1 MRGGAKM
8 PAIKAIKK
16 LRNRSMSI
24 RQMANAIAEVTNY
37 QINEIEQME
46 DEEIEAKY
54 TAFVI
59 NEANE
64 YAK

>member
-1 MRGGAKM
+1 MTAET
-8 PAIKAIKK
+8 AIKK

-37 QINEIEQME
+37 QISEIEKMG

-54 TAFVI
+54 TAYVI

-64 YAK
+64 YTK

>member
-1 MRGGAKM
+1 M

-37 QINEIEQME
+37 QIREIEQMG

-54 TAFVI
+54 TAYVI
-59 NEANE
+59 NETNE

>member
-1 MRGGAKM
+1 MTADTV
-8 PAIKAIKK
+8 IKN
-16 LRNRSMSI
+16 LRNRSISI
-24 RQMANAIAEVTNY
+24 RNMANAIAEVTNY
-37 QINEIEQME
+37 KIREIEQMG

-54 TAFVI
+54 TAYVI

>member
-1 MRGGAKM
+1 MTADT
-8 PAIKAIKK
+8 AIKK

-24 RQMANAIAEVTNY
+24 RFMANAIAEVTNY
-37 QINEIEQME
+37 QISEIESMG

-54 TAFVI
+54 TAYVI
-59 NEANE
+59 NETNE

>member
-1 MRGGAKM
+1 MTAET
-8 PAIKAIKK
+8 AIKK

-37 QINEIEQME
+37 QISEIENMG

>member
-1 MRGGAKM
+1 MTAET
-8 PAIKAIKK
+8 AIKK

-37 QINEIEQME
+37 QISEIESMG

>member
-1 MRGGAKM
+1 MTAET
-8 PAIKAIKK
+8 AIKK
-16 LRNRSMSI
+16 LRNRSMII

-37 QINEIEQME
+37 QISEIETMG

>member
-1 MRGGAKM
+1 MTAET
-8 PAIKAIKK
+8 AIKK
-16 LRNRSMSI
+16 LRNRSMRI

-37 QINEIEQME
+37 QISEIEQMG

-54 TAFVI
+54 TAYVI
-59 NEANE
+59 NETNE

>member
-1 MRGGAKM
+1 MTAE
-8 PAIKAIKK
+8 KAIKK

-24 RQMANAIAEVTNY
+24 RFMANAIAEVTNY
-37 QINEIEQME
+37 QISEIEQMG

-54 TAFVI
+54 TAYVI

>member
-1 MRGGAKM
+1 M

-37 QINEIEQME
+37 QISEIESMG

-54 TAFVI
+54 TAYVI

>member
-1 MRGGAKM
+1 MTAGT
-8 PAIKAIKK
+8 AIKK

-24 RQMANAIAEVTNY
+24 RFMANAIAEVTNY
-37 QINEIEQME
+37 QISEIESMG

-54 TAFVI
+54 TAYVI

>member
-1 MRGGAKM
+1 MTADT
-8 PAIKAIKK
+8 AIKK

-37 QINEIEQME
+37 QISEIENMG

>member
-1 MRGGAKM
+1 MTAET
-8 PAIKAIKK
+8 AIKK

-24 RQMANAIAEVTNY
+24 RFMANAIAEVTNY
-37 QINEIEQME
+37 QISEIEKMG

-54 TAFVI
+54 TAYVI

-64 YAK
+64 Y

>member
-1 MRGGAKM
+1 MTAET
-8 PAIKAIKK
+8 AIKK

-24 RQMANAIAEVTNY
+24 RFMANAIAEVTNY
-37 QINEIEQME
+37 QISEIEKMG

-54 TAFVI
+54 TAYVI

-64 YAK
+64 YTK

>member
-1 MRGGAKM
+1 MTADT
-8 PAIKAIKK
+8 AIKK

-24 RQMANAIAEVTNY
+24 RYMANAIAEVTSY
-37 QINEIEQME
+37 KINEIEQMG

-54 TAFVI
+54 TAYVI

>member
-1 MRGGAKM
+1 MTAET
-8 PAIKAIKK
+8 AIKK

-24 RQMANAIAEVTNY
+24 RFMANAIAEVTNY
-37 QINEIEQME
+37 QIREIEQMG

-54 TAFVI
+54 TAYVI

>member
-1 MRGGAKM
+1 MIAET
-8 PAIKAIKK
+8 AIKK

-37 QINEIEQME
+37 QISEIENMG

>member
-1 MRGGAKM
+1 MTAET
-8 PAIKAIKK
+8 AIKK
-16 LRNRSMSI
+16 LRNRSISI

-37 QINEIEQME
+37 QISEIESMG

-54 TAFVI
+54 TAYVI
-59 NEANE
+59 NEASE

>member
-1 MRGGAKM
+1 MTAET
-8 PAIKAIKK
+8 AIKK

-37 QINEIEQME
+37 QISEIEQMG

-54 TAFVI
+54 TAYVI
-59 NEANE
+59 NDANE

>member
-1 MRGGAKM
+1 MTAET
-8 PAIKAIKK
+8 AIKK

-24 RQMANAIAEVTNY
+24 RYMANAIAEVTSY
-37 QINEIEQME
+37 KINEIEQMG

-54 TAFVI
+54 TAYVI
-59 NEANE
+59 NDANE

>member
-1 MRGGAKM
+1 MG
-8 PAIKAIKK
+8 AIKMTAETAIKK

-24 RQMANAIAEVTNY
+24 RYMANAIAEVTSY
-37 QINEIEQME
+37 KINEIENMS

-59 NEANE
+59 NEAHE
-64 YAK
+64 YPK

>member
-1 MRGGAKM
+1 MG
-8 PAIKAIKK
+8 AIKMTAETAIKK

-24 RQMANAIAEVTNY
+24 RFMANAIAEVTNY
-37 QINEIEQME
+37 QISEIENMG

>member
-1 MRGGAKM
+1 M
-8 PAIKAIKK
+8 PATRAIKK

-24 RQMANAIAEVTNY
+24 KYMANAIAEVTSY
-37 QINEIEQME
+37 KINEIEQMG

-54 TAFVI
+54 TAYVI

>member
-1 MRGGAKM
+1 MTAET
-8 PAIKAIKK
+8 AIKK
-16 LRNRSMSI
+16 LRNRSMGI

-37 QINEIEQME
+37 QISEIEQMG

-54 TAFVI
+54 TAYVI
-59 NEANE
+59 NETNK

>member
-1 MRGGAKM
+1 MTAET
-8 PAIKAIKK
+8 AIKK
-16 LRNRSMSI
+16 LRNRSMNI
-24 RQMANAIAEVTNY
+24 RFMANAIAEVTNY
-37 QINEIEQME
+37 QISEIEKMG

-54 TAFVI
+54 TAYVI

>member
-1 MRGGAKM
+1 MTAET
-8 PAIKAIKK
+8 AIKK

-24 RQMANAIAEVTNY
+24 RFMANAIAEVTNY
-37 QINEIEQME
+37 QISEIENMG

>member
-1 MRGGAKM
+1 MTAET
-8 PAIKAIKK
+8 AIKK

-37 QINEIEQME
+37 QISEIEQMG

-59 NEANE
+59 NDANE

>member
-1 MRGGAKM
+1 MTAET
-8 PAIKAIKK
+8 AIKK

-37 QINEIEQME
+37 QISEIERMG

>member
-1 MRGGAKM
+1 M

-24 RQMANAIAEVTNY
+24 RYMANAIAEVTSY
-37 QINEIEQME
+37 KINEIEQMG

-54 TAFVI
+54 TAYVI

>member
-1 MRGGAKM
+1 MTAET
-8 PAIKAIKK
+8 AIKK

-24 RQMANAIAEVTNY
+24 RQMVNAIAEVTNY
-37 QINEIEQME
+37 QISEIEQMG

-54 TAFVI
+54 TAYVI
-59 NEANE
+59 NEASE

>member
-1 MRGGAKM
+1 MTAET
-8 PAIKAIKK
+8 AIKK

-37 QINEIEQME
+37 QISEIETMG

-54 TAFVI
+54 TAYVI
-59 NEANE
+59 NETNE

>member
-1 MRGGAKM
+1 MTAET
-8 PAIKAIKK
+8 AIKK

-37 QINEIEQME
+37 QISEIEQMG

-54 TAFVI
+54 TAYVI
-59 NEANE
+59 NETTE

>member
-1 MRGGAKM
+1 MTADT
-8 PAIKAIKK
+8 AIKK

-37 QINEIEQME
+37 QISEIESMG

-59 NEANE
+59 NVANE